1 MLRGKRIALG
11 VCGGIAAYKAADLTS
26 KLQQAGALVDVIL
39 TERAGE
45 FVRPL
50 TFSSLSHRPVYE
62 SLWEPTGEAAAR
74 HIELGTNADLLLVAP
89 ATANTIAKLAH
100 GLADDMLG
108 AVALACPAPLVL
120 APAMESHMYRH
131 PATQAN
137 LDLLRQ
143 RGATIIPPEE
153 GHLASGEVGIG
164 RFPETAVIL
173 AEIGRVLGRHGGDLA
188 GKRVVV
194 TAGGTHEPIDPVRY
208 VGNRSS
214 GRMGFALAEEARD
227 RGADVTL
234 IAGSVTAPLPHGMA
248 QVRRV
253 ESALELRDAVRAA
266 VHEADVLVMAAAV
279 ADYRPETAATEKI
292 KKGSAAENRDGSLS
306 LRLVRNP
313 DILAELAELAA
324 SGVDGAAG
332 AVRVGFAAETT
343 DVAANAADK
352 LRRKHLALLVANDVG
367 KPGSGFG
374 TTTNEVTL
382 YHADGRV
389 EPLPLL
395 PKSEVAAAI
404 WDRIVPLL
412 RGDEQREGREAS
424 AKDAKRGREISP
436 QRAAEG
442 RRGRRG
448 RREGAEGGEGTG

>member
-1 MLRGKRIALG
+1 MALRVRRGVRYAQSANGDGGVKKRMLRGKRIVLG

-50 TFSSLSHRPVYE
+50 TFSSLSHRRVYA

-74 HIELGTNADLLLVAP
+74 HIELGTSADLLLVAP
-89 ATANTIAKLAH
+89 ATANTIARLAH
-100 GLADDMLG
+100 GLADDMLS

-120 APAMESHMYRH
+120 APAMESHMYLH
-131 PATQAN
+131 PATQSN
-137 LDLLRQ
+137 LQLLRE

-173 AEIGRVLGRHGGDLA
+173 AEIGRVLGRRGGDLA

-194 TAGGTHEPIDPVRY
+194 TAGGTQEPIDPVRF

-227 RGADVTL
+227 RGAEITL
-234 IAGSVTAPLPHGMA
+234 IAGSVAAPLPHGMA
-248 QVRRV
+248 TIRQVGT
-253 ESALELRDAVRAA
+253 ALELREAVREA
-266 VHEADVLVMAAAV
+266 VRDADVLVMAAAV
-279 ADYRPETAATEKI
+279 ADYRPESPAAEKI
-292 KKGSAAENRDGSLS
+292 KKGSAAEHADGSLT

-313 DILAELAELAA
+313 DILAELAEF
-324 SGVDGAAG
+324 GDGG

-343 DVAANAADK
+343 DVAAHASDK
-352 LRRKHLALLVANDVG
+352 LQRKHLALLVANDVG

-382 YHADGRV
+382 YHADGRI

-395 PKSEVAAAI
+395 PKAEVAAAV
-404 WDRIVPLL
+404 WDRIVPLI
-412 RGDEQREGREAS
+412 EQRAS
-424 AKDAKRGREISP
+424 VDR
-436 QRAAEG
+436 RA
-442 RRGRRG
+442 
-448 RREGAEGGEGTG
+448 

>member
-1 MLRGKRIALG
+1 MLRGKRIVLG

-39 TERAGE
+39 TERGGE

-50 TFSSLSHRPVYE
+50 TFSSVSHRPVYE
-62 SLWEPTGEAAAR
+62 SLWEPTGQAAAR
-74 HIELGTNADLLLVAP
+74 HIELGTGADLLLVAP
-89 ATANTIAKLAH
+89 ATANTIARLAH
-100 GLADDMLG
+100 GIADDMLT

-137 LDLLRQ
+137 LRLLQ
-143 RGATIIPPEE
+143 ERGATIIPPEE

-194 TAGGTHEPIDPVRY
+194 TAGGTQEPIDPVRY

-227 RGADVTL
+227 RGADVIL
-234 IAGSVTAPLPHGMA
+234 IVGATTAPPPHGMTEISHV
-248 QVRRV
+248 QT
-253 ESALELRDAVRAA
+253 ALELREAVREA
-266 VHEADVLVMAAAV
+266 VRDADVLVMAAAV
-279 ADYRPETAATEKI
+279 ADYRPETAAAEKI

-313 DILAELAELAA
+313 DILAELAE
-324 SGVDGAAG
+324 SGDGG

-343 DVAANAADK
+343 DVTANAADK
-352 LRRKHLALLVANDVG
+352 LRRKRLALLVANDVG

-382 YHADGRV
+382 YHAGGRV
-389 EPLPLL
+389 EQLALL
-395 PKSEVAAAI
+395 PKTEVAAAI
-404 WDRIVPLL
+404 WDRIAPLL
-412 RGDEQREGREAS
+412 RGDTGHAQ
-424 AKDAKRGREISP
+424 DAK
-436 QRAAEG
+436 
-442 RRGRRG
+442 
-448 RREGAEGGEGTG
+448 

>member
-1 MLRGKRIALG
+1 MLRGKRIVLG

-39 TERAGE
+39 TERAAE

-74 HIELGTNADLLLVAP
+74 HIELGTSADLLLVAP

-100 GLADDMLG
+100 GIADDMLT
-108 AVALACPAPLVL
+108 AIALACAAPAVL

-137 LDLLRQ
+137 LNLLQ
-143 RGATIIPPEE
+143 ERGATIIPPEE
-153 GHLASGEVGIG
+153 GHLASGEMGIG
-164 RFPETAVIL
+164 RFPETAAIL
-173 AEIGRVLGRHGGDLA
+173 AEIGYVLGRHGGDLA
-188 GKRVVV
+188 GRRVVV
-194 TAGGTHEPIDPVRY
+194 TAGGTQEPIDPVRY

-234 IAGSVTAPLPHGMA
+234 IICATTAPLPHGMI
-248 QVRRV
+248 QVRQART
-253 ESALELRDAVRAA
+253 ALELREEVREALRD
-266 VHEADVLVMAAAV
+266 ADVLVMAAAP
-279 ADYRPETAATEKI
+279 ADYRPERVATEKI
-292 KKGSAAENRDGSLS
+292 KKGSAAENRDGSLT

-313 DILAELAELAA
+313 DILAELGE
-324 SGVDGAAG
+324 SGAG
-332 AVRVGFAAETT
+332 STVRVGFAAETT
-343 DVAANAADK
+343 DVAANAAGK
-352 LRRKHLALLVANDVG
+352 LRRKRLALLVANDVG

-389 EPLPLL
+389 EPLALL
-395 PKSEVAAAI
+395 PKTEVAAAI

-412 RGDEQREGREAS
+412 KGDTGY
-424 AKDAKRGREISP
+424 AKDAK
-436 QRAAEG
+436 
-442 RRGRRG
+442 
-448 RREGAEGGEGTG
+448 